1 MRKWCK
7 VGCSCGNDPMPLQQ
21 RDSEWIGDVLPCYEA
36 ARHDWKRNHTP
47 MTCVQIKF
55 SCSSLLIHPYKDGKL
70 GVDYSLGLASD
81 GRFPRYDADVAGSL
95 SRIPFL
101 FTNSYSYLPL
111 CHSSI
116 NA

>member
-1 MRKWCK
+1 
-7 VGCSCGNDPMPLQQ
+7 VFEFAN
-21 RDSEWIGDVLPCYEA
+21 
-36 ARHDWKRNHTP
+36 
-47 MTCVQIKF
+47 
-55 SCSSLLIHPYKDGKL
+55 SSLQDGNIRLISSAIL

-81 GRFPRYDADVAGSL
+81 GGFPRCDADVAGVSL

-111 CHSSI
+111 CYSTI